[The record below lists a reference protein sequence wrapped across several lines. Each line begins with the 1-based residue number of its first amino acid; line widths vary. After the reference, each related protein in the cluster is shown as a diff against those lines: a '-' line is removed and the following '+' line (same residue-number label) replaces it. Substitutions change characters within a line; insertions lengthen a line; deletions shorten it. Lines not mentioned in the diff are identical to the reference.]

1 MIKGLQGSAHVVVT
15 GGNTSVPYVNSN
27 INNPVQG
34 MMRISGSDMQVFD
47 GSGWLSMTTSYATVA
62 LSPTTE
68 EAINWAK
75 RKMQEEKDLH
85 KRMEQHPGLKSA
97 YEQFQIMDALTLKE
111 DNSAE
116 LVGVDAR
123 HWP

>member
-1 MIKGLQGSAHVVVT
+1 MIKGIQGSAHVVVN
-15 GGNTSVPYVNSN
+15 GGNTSVPYVNQN

-34 MMRISGSDMQVFD
+34 MVRISGTDMQVFD
-47 GSGWLSMTTSYATVA
+47 GSSWLSMSTSYATVA

-68 EAINWAK
+68 EAIDWAK

-85 KRMEQHPGLKSA
+85 KRMEKHPGLKSA
-97 YEQFQIMDALTLKE
+97 WEQFKIMDVLTLEE
-111 DNSAE
+111 DKGAE
-116 LVGVDAR
+116 LSGVDAR